1 MNSLGVQD
9 NKSHLPPLPPSPP
22 PGQEANE
29 YNIEKVEE
37 ASRMRDV
44 LPKFHHVS
52 HDALDFMKARGIN
65 GLMSEESFEYFHP
78 QVFMPSIQS
87 RRHHEWAKNKVGTV
101 QFCAHLQSRTPA
113 GFHHFYFIRVPI
125 KNEADIAEDT
135 IRN

>member
-9 NKSHLPPLPPSPP
+9 NKSHLPPLPPSSSPP

-44 LPKFHHVS
+44 VPKFHHVS

-65 GLMSEESFEYFHP
+65 GLMSEESFESFHP
-78 QVFMPSIQS
+78 PSIYAIHREQKAS
-87 RRHHEWAKNKVGTV
+87 RMGQK
-101 QFCAHLQSRTPA
+101 
-113 GFHHFYFIRVPI
+113 
-125 KNEADIAEDT
+125 
-135 IRN
+135 